1 MLCMNLGEGGTRQT
15 VTGFSL
21 FSFWAKEVDF
31 FLKFELNILVIQCIN
46 IKFFLDLFA
55 IFTKVLVHFYLKTL
69 IFLTCKS

>member
-1 MLCMNLGEGGTRQT
+1 MLCLNLGEGGTRQT

-31 FLKFELNILVIQCIN
+31 FLKFNILVIQHIK

-55 IFTKVLVHFYLKTL
+55 IFTKVLVHFYLKTV
-69 IFLTCKS
+69 